1 MAGPTSVKERLGRVV
16 KIVVMNTK
24 RETCAADCTT
34 IFTTGKGGRAGAPPS
49 AHGAWSRT
57 AMPWPTPMHMVAT
70 A

>member
-1 MAGPTSVKERLGRVV
+1 MARPASVKGRLGRVV

-24 RETCAADCTT
+24 RETSAADCTT
-34 IFTTGKGGRAGAPPS
+34 IFTTVMGGRDGAPPS

-57 AMPWPTPMHMVAT
+57 AMPWPTPTHMVAT

>member
-1 MAGPTSVKERLGRVV
+1 MVSCQPKPVRYGPLGRVV
-16 KIVVMNTK
+16 KIVVMNTL

-34 IFTTGKGGRAGAPPS
+34 IFTTGEGAPGWDP
-49 AHGAWSRT
+49 HGAWSRT